1 MTKNP
6 LKDSVLFE
14 GDIISPVTT
23 DEWVVTRG
31 QRKDAAREMDALRTT
46 MPRVSSDEVAEGI
59 REDRE
64 QGH

>member
-1 MTKNP
+1 MTENP

-23 DEWVVTRG
+23 DEWVATRR
-31 QRKDAAREMDALRTT
+31 QRKDAVRQMDVLRTS
-46 MPRVSSDEVAEGI
+46 MPDVSSDEVAEWI